1 MSQGELAADHPET
14 LARIS
19 AHLTTTARAWDR
31 LPAVVSNRTGRTAR
45 LELWIKRSLKK
56 FSRWFTWEQ
65 INFNSAVH
73 NALVDAVQELSA
85 QRQELSAQRH
95 ELSAQRQELASLR
108 DKLSQRERQLQTLGS
123 AIDEQ
128 ARKQAGQQARIQAAE
143 QAAEARLANL
153 ASELRDRNEQL
164 SAEQRVCFRQLSL
177 EMSEAKVMED
187 RGRRAIESR
196 LEKLEGKSPNEH
208 E

>member
-1 MSQGELAADHPET
+1 MVSEVESILVEIREHVRAEEAAKHAARGDNPTSGETLVSQGELAADHPET

-73 NALVDAVQELSA
+73 NALVDAVHELSA
-85 QRQELSAQRH
+85 QRQ

-108 DKLSQRERQLQTLGS
+108 DKLSRRESELQTLGS
-123 AIDEQ
+123 AIDE
-128 ARKQAGQQARIQAAE
+128 
-143 QAAEARLANL
+143 
-153 ASELRDRNEQL
+153 
-164 SAEQRVCFRQLSL
+164 
-177 EMSEAKVMED
+177 
-187 RGRRAIESR
+187 
-196 LEKLEGKSPNEH
+196 
-208 E
+208 